1 MDLVAKL
8 EILADAAK
16 YDVACTSSGID
27 RDAQKGKLGNTLA
40 AGCCH
45 SFAADGRC
53 ITLLKVLMTNVCVYD
68 CAYCVNRASNEV
80 PRAAFK
86 PRELAD
92 LTIAFYRRN
101 YIEGLFLSSGVIRN
115 PDYTTELMIQTLSIL
130 REEHGFRG
138 YIHAKAVPGTSPE
151 LVQQLGHLADRMSVN
166 MELPSQ
172 KSLQLLAPQKD
183 KQRIIA
189 PMRQIRDNI
198 AVDKDTRAL
207 VRKQTTYMRQIR
219 PKKKERAF
227 VPAGQSTQMIVG
239 ASPESDFQI
248 LNLSAALYRTLSL
261 KRVFFS
267 AYTPVNDDKR
277 LPGTDAVQLNREHR
291 LYQADWLLRFY
302 RFDVTEIID
311 EDNPFLDPDLDP
323 KANWAI
329 NHLDFFPVEVNTAPL
344 EALLR
349 PASRARSEPHRARAA
364 HHLPARARAAQ
375 AGHRVQ
381 ARPLLHHVQR
391 QLLGARRR
399 LLARRAARAA
409 CRAHQGRQPRA
420 ARRQDHTGSDEPV
433 RERRDAREGPHRGRV
448 GRTRAGK
455 RRCDRSGVLQRCGAL
470 LERGVVVRPRRER
483 RRDVRLAASPRNAGS
498 RVRMSRKPAENQPLF
513 PEEPLA
519 EVAYCHDGSLEGLLS
534 AVFEAYARREDPQ
547 DIARADVL
555 QPRLGQTVRVIE
567 TNEEHAVRVRRGI
580 RRACGDAA
588 YDAVKHASLSD
599 HPDAGTI
606 VYRFIRYAMAQNRP
620 HDCSGCKR
628 RGSCGGACGKFAC
641 TGKARRSV
649 LGDLAHPAVE
659 PLHRLARSVMNERHR
674 MLQFLRFE
682 HLENGV
688 WFARCNPAASVI
700 PLLMDWFSG
709 RFNTQ
714 PFIIFD
720 EAHNIAGV
728 YEGRDWY
735 LVQTENVD
743 LPDRASEE
751 RLMQQAWKRFYDTV
765 AVEARYNPELR
776 RQFMPKRFWK
786 NITEMQEDLPGKEI
800 SPR

>member
-291 LYQADWLLRFY
+291 LYQADWLLRFG
-302 RFDVTEIID
+302 VTDHRRGQPSPRSRPRPEG
-311 EDNPFLDPDLDP
+311 ELGHQPPGLL
-323 KANWAI
+323 
-329 NHLDFFPVEVNTAPL
+329 PVEVNTAPL

-349 PASRARSEPHRARAA
+349 VPGIGVRGANLIVRARRTTCLREPELRKLGIAYKRARFFITCSGSYSGRGVDFSREGLRAQLAAPIRARQPPGGADSTKGQMGLFRRRAPRRPASRAGRAHARWKAAMRPQRRLAAMRSAPRT
-364 HHLPARARAAQ
+364 
-375 AGHRVQ
+375 
-381 ARPLLHHVQR
+381 
-391 QLLGARRR
+391 RRR
-399 LLARRAARAA
+399 
-409 CRAHQGRQPRA
+409 RQPR
-420 ARRQDHTGSDEPV
+420 H
-433 RERRDAREGPHRGRV
+433 GRHW
-448 GRTRAGK
+448 
-455 RRCDRSGVLQRCGAL
+455 
-470 LERGVVVRPRRER
+470 
-483 RRDVRLAASPRNAGS
+483 DVRLAASPS
-498 RVRMSRKPAENQPLF
+498 KPE
-513 PEEPLA
+513 
-519 EVAYCHDGSLEGLLS
+519 
-534 AVFEAYARREDPQ
+534 AVCA
-547 DIARADVL
+547 
-555 QPRLGQTVRVIE
+555 
-567 TNEEHAVRVRRGI
+567 
-580 RRACGDAA
+580 
-588 YDAVKHASLSD
+588 
-599 HPDAGTI
+599 
-606 VYRFIRYAMAQNRP
+606 
-620 HDCSGCKR
+620 
-628 RGSCGGACGKFAC
+628 
-641 TGKARRSV
+641 
-649 LGDLAHPAVE
+649 
-659 PLHRLARSVMNERHR
+659 
-674 MLQFLRFE
+674 
-682 HLENGV
+682 
-688 WFARCNPAASVI
+688 
-700 PLLMDWFSG
+700 
-709 RFNTQ
+709 
-714 PFIIFD
+714 
-720 EAHNIAGV
+720 
-728 YEGRDWY
+728 
-735 LVQTENVD
+735 
-743 LPDRASEE
+743 
-751 RLMQQAWKRFYDTV
+751 
-765 AVEARYNPELR
+765 
-776 RQFMPKRFWK
+776 
-786 NITEMQEDLPGKEI
+786 
-800 SPR
+800 

>member
-1 MDLVAKL
+1 MELIDKL

-349 PASRARSEPHRARAA
+349 VPGIGVRGANLIVRARRTTCLREPELRKLGIAYKRARFFITCSGSYSGRGVDFSREGLRAQLAA
-364 HHLPARARAAQ
+364 PIKGGNHGRRSDKTTPGQMSLFESVETPEKARIAGGSGARA
-375 AGHRVQ
+375 
-381 ARPLLHHVQR
+381 
-391 QLLGARRR
+391 
-399 LLARRAARAA
+399 
-409 CRAHQGRQPRA
+409 
-420 ARRQDHTGSDEPV
+420 
-433 RERRDAREGPHRGRV
+433 
-448 GRTRAGK
+448 
-455 RRCDRSGVLQRCGAL
+455 
-470 LERGVVVRPRRER
+470 LE
-483 RRDVRLAASPRNAGS
+483 S
-498 RVRMSRKPAENQPLF
+498 
-513 PEEPLA
+513 
-519 EVAYCHDGSLEGLLS
+519 
-534 AVFEAYARREDPQ
+534 
-547 DIARADVL
+547 
-555 QPRLGQTVRVIE
+555 
-567 TNEEHAVRVRRGI
+567 
-580 RRACGDAA
+580 GDAA
-588 YDAVKHASLSD
+588 A
-599 HPDAGTI
+599 
-606 VYRFIRYAMAQNRP
+606 
-620 HDCSGCKR
+620 
-628 RGSCGGACGKFAC
+628 
-641 TGKARRSV
+641 
-649 LGDLAHPAVE
+649 
-659 PLHRLARSVMNERHR
+659 
-674 MLQFLRFE
+674 
-682 HLENGV
+682 
-688 WFARCNPAASVI
+688 AASCS
-700 PLLMDWFSG
+700 DAERSSNAASSSG
-709 RFNTQ
+709 RAASADGTYGWQ
-714 PFIIFD
+714 RALETP
-720 EAHNIAGV
+720 EAVCA
-728 YEGRDWY
+728 
-735 LVQTENVD
+735 
-743 LPDRASEE
+743 
-751 RLMQQAWKRFYDTV
+751 
-765 AVEARYNPELR
+765 
-776 RQFMPKRFWK
+776 
-786 NITEMQEDLPGKEI
+786 
-800 SPR
+800 

>member
-198 AVDKDTRAL
+198 AQDSDTRAL

-349 PASRARSEPHRARAA
+349 VPGIGVRGANLIVRARRTTCLREPELRKLGIAYKRARFFITCSGSYSGRGVDFSPEGLRAQLAAPIKGGNHGRRADKTTPGQMSLFESVETPEKARIAGGSGARALESGDAAAAACCSDAERSSNEASSSGRAASADGTYGWQRALETPEAVCARAESPPRTRPSSPKNPWPRSPTATTARSRVCCPPCSRHTRAARTRRTSPAPTSCSRGSAKPCASSRRTRSMPCAFGAASGGRAETPPTMPSSTPRSATTRTPAPSCTASSATPWRRTGRTIAPAARAA
-364 HHLPARARAAQ
+364 EHAAARAGSSPARARPAAVCW
-375 AGHRVQ
+375 ATS
-381 ARPLLHHVQR
+381 PT
-391 QLLGARRR
+391 
-399 LLARRAARAA
+399 
-409 CRAHQGRQPRA
+409 PP
-420 ARRQDHTGSDEPV
+420 SS
-433 RERRDAREGPHRGRV
+433 
-448 GRTRAGK
+448 
-455 RRCDRSGVLQRCGAL
+455 RST
-470 LERGVVVRPRRER
+470 
-483 RRDVRLAASPRNAGS
+483 ASPAPS
-498 RVRMSRKPAENQPLF
+498 
-513 PEEPLA
+513 
-519 EVAYCHDGSLEGLLS
+519 
-534 AVFEAYARREDPQ
+534 
-547 DIARADVL
+547 
-555 QPRLGQTVRVIE
+555 
-567 TNEEHAVRVRRGI
+567 
-580 RRACGDAA
+580 
-588 YDAVKHASLSD
+588 
-599 HPDAGTI
+599 
-606 VYRFIRYAMAQNRP
+606 
-620 HDCSGCKR
+620 
-628 RGSCGGACGKFAC
+628 
-641 TGKARRSV
+641 
-649 LGDLAHPAVE
+649 
-659 PLHRLARSVMNERHR
+659 
-674 MLQFLRFE
+674 
-682 HLENGV
+682 
-688 WFARCNPAASVI
+688 
-700 PLLMDWFSG
+700 
-709 RFNTQ
+709 
-714 PFIIFD
+714 
-720 EAHNIAGV
+720 
-728 YEGRDWY
+728 
-735 LVQTENVD
+735 
-743 LPDRASEE
+743 
-751 RLMQQAWKRFYDTV
+751 
-765 AVEARYNPELR
+765 
-776 RQFMPKRFWK
+776 
-786 NITEMQEDLPGKEI
+786 
-800 SPR
+800 